1 MKNAILILISI
12 LTLSSCSGE
21 TDLDKKKK
29 TELTFDQLPAE
40 LKEIYGTNFRVAN
53 DTTDYYV
60 YSLDKNYELTHY
72 WTGMNKQLLTK
83 GFNHHFVINGK
94 EFKLGA
100 NQGDPFVLRNKK
112 LYYST
117 ELNLA
122 EYNFEKAKF
131 IEIDLT
137 EYLNE

>member
-1 MKNAILILISI
+1 MNNVILILITL
-12 LTLSSCSGE
+12 LTLTSCTSE
-21 TDLDKKKK
+21 IDLDKIKR
-29 TELTFDQLPAE
+29 TEFTFDQLPTD
-40 LKEIYGTNFRVAN
+40 LKEIYSTEHKTAN

-60 YSLDKNYELTHY
+60 FSLDENYPLTHY

-83 GFNHHFVINGK
+83 GFNHHFIINTK
-94 EFKLGA
+94 KFKLGA

-112 LYYST
+112 LYFST

-122 EYNFEKAKF
+122 DYNFKNAKY

-137 EYLNE
+137 EYLTE

>member
-12 LTLSSCSGE
+12 LTLSSCGDE
-21 TDLDKKKK
+21 IDLDKKNK
-29 TELTFDQLPAE
+29 TELTFDQLPTE
-40 LKEIYGTNFRVAN
+40 LKKIYGANFQIAN
-53 DTTDYYV
+53 DTTDYLV
-60 YSLDKNYELTHY
+60 FSLDNNYELTHY
-72 WTGMNKQLLTK
+72 WTGMNKQILTK

-112 LYYST
+112 LYYSI

-122 EYNFEKAKF
+122 EYNFKKAKF
-131 IEIDLT
+131 IEIDLAEFLT
-137 EYLNE
+137 D

>member
-1 MKNAILILISI
+1 MKNAILILFSI

-21 TDLDKKKK
+21 IDLDKEKK
-29 TELTFDQLPAE
+29 TKLTFDQLPPE
-40 LKEIYGTNFRVAN
+40 LKKIYGTKFPTGN
-53 DTTDYYV
+53 DSIDYYV
-60 YSLDKNYELTHY
+60 FSLDKNYELTHY

-122 EYNFEKAKF
+122 EYIFEKAKF